1 MYTLREQILGMK
13 VKWKGSPEIYSI
25 GSDNKSTNDIY
36 FKDIKSGKIYRSS
49 HYTVEYISNL
59 IESDIVEI
67 VDKPIINYEIF

>member
-13 VKWKGSPEIYSI
+13 VKWEGGTEVYSI

-36 FKDIKSGKIYRSS
+36 FKDIKSGKNYRSS
-49 HYTVEYISNL
+49 DYTVEYISNL

-67 VDKPIINYEIF
+67 IDKSIINYEIF